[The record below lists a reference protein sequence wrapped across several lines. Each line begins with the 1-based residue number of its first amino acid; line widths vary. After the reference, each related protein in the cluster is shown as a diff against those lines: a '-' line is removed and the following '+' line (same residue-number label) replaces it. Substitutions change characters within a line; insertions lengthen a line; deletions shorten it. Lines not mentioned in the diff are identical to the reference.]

1 MAISRAPGKPLTTFS
16 LIMINIIAVDSLRNL
31 TAGAE
36 YGFAL
41 VFFYLL
47 AAAIFFIPTILISAE
62 LATGWPT
69 TGGVYVWVREAFGP
83 RWGFMTI
90 WLQWIYNIVWY
101 PTIFTFMAGV
111 VAYLIDPALVN
122 NKAYMLSIVLFA
134 FWGTT
139 LINCLGL
146 KTANW
151 VTTCGALGGTL
162 LPMLLI
168 AGLGIIWLALGKPSQ
183 VHFSKHN
190 FFPDLTHVANLA
202 FLTNIFFSLMGME
215 MSGVHAG
222 DVANPQ
228 RDYPRALTISA
239 VIILSTLILSCLAI
253 TIVIPVKQLNL
264 VSGLMD
270 AFAVFF
276 NAYHMG
282 WMIPVIAILIVLG
295 SFSGAAVW
303 VVGPARGLQIAAEET
318 TLPAYLKKV
327 NNQDMPVGILLV
339 QGVIVTALCAV
350 FIIMPTVNGAYWV
363 LSNLTAQLA
372 LIFYILMFAAA
383 ICLRIKHPRIERTFK
398 IPGGIWGISIVGG
411 VGIFACLGAIVIGF
425 LPPSQVEIGKIMH
438 YELILMGGM
447 AIFCLI
453 PWLLKRW
460 CLA

>member
-1 MAISRAPGKPLTTFS
+1 MAITRAPGKPLTMFS
-16 LIMINIIAVDSLRNL
+16 LIMLNIIAVDSLRNL

-69 TGGVYVWVREAFGP
+69 TGGVYIWVREAFGP

-90 WLQWIYNIVWY
+90 WLQWIYNVVWY
-101 PTIFTFMAGV
+101 PTIFAFMAGIA
-111 VAYLIDPALVN
+111 AYLIDPALVN
-122 NKAYMLSIVLFA
+122 NKFYMLSVILFA

-139 LINCLGL
+139 FINCSGL
-146 KTANW
+146 KTAAW
-151 VTTCGALGGTL
+151 ASSFGAIGGTL

-168 AGLGIIWLALGKPSQ
+168 AGLGIAWLVLGKPSQ
-183 VHFSKHN
+183 VQFNAHHFLPN
-190 FFPDLTHVANLA
+190 LTHIDNLA

-228 RDYPRALTISA
+228 RNYPRALTISA
-239 VIILSTLILSCLAI
+239 MIILATLILSCLAI

-270 AFAVFF
+270 AFAIFF

-303 VVGPARGLQIAAEET
+303 VIGPARGLYVATQET
-318 TLPAYLKKV
+318 ALPQYLSKV
-327 NNQDMPVGILLV
+327 NNQDMPVGILIV
-339 QGVIVTALCAV
+339 QGVVVTMLCTV
-350 FIIMPTVNGAYWV
+350 FIMMPTVNSAYWV

-383 ICLRIKHPRIERTFK
+383 ICLRIKHPRVERAFK
-398 IPGGIWGISIVGG
+398 IPGGVLGISIVGG
-411 VGIFACLGAIVIGF
+411 IGILACLGAIIIGF
-425 LPPSQVEIGKIMH
+425 LPPSQVDVGKVMH
-438 YELILMGGM
+438 YEIILVGGM
-447 AIFCLI
+447 AVFCFI
-453 PWLLKRW
+453 PWCLKRR
-460 CLA
+460 